1 MILYCDVIRSLLWCI
16 PVFSSPLSLYIYICI
31 DTYLYI
37 FLTPSS
43 LPPSLP
49 FPLPQVGDIASAVRI
64 QQLELELSSLR
75 EATSA
80 LQSDLHSRISDLES
94 SLQVAREDQYRAKAS
109 SDGDCRC
116 VLCSADNIE
125 AVTL

>member
-1 MILYCDVIRSLLWCI
+1 VHSNLH
-16 PVFSSPLSLYIYICI
+16 FSPLTLSLYLFMYR
-31 DTYLYI
+31 YI
-37 FLTPSS
+37 FIHLSHSLRTSPAPFPPSPF
-43 LPPSLP
+43 LPPS
-49 FPLPQVGDIASAVRI
+49 QVGDIASAVRI

-94 SLQVAREDQYRAKAS
+94 SLQVAREDQYRAKAT